1 MSNPCGTAVSLAD
14 ARTIVVRAPAH
25 ARSSDFPPMTV
36 AVLDAAG
43 RLLAFAGE
51 DVSSLRERIARASAA
66 GALNVG
72 VGSGS
77 LATRAEARPAFINS
91 AVALAAG
98 ELVPVAG
105 GVLVRDDDVVGA
117 VGVSGQLT
125 DGDEAC
131 GLRGIA
137 RRGCG
142 PTRNLPQPSRLM
154 SKQTAMS
161 RIFGKIAQIGYV
173 VRDIDASIDQW
184 VRRGVG
190 PWFDVDRVQTD
201 YFLYRGVES
210 ELEVNVA
217 VANSGELQRELIQ
230 PRNDASSAF
239 TEFLDAGHDG
249 AQHVAYWTE
258 DFQQLYDNAL
268 SLGYTVT
275 REGSIGGEHGRF
287 AYLDTE
293 HDHGTAIEISDI
305 GGPTGPFFSD
315 IRDAA
320 ANWDG
325 TDPIRRRR

>member
-1 MSNPCGTAVSLAD
+1 
-14 ARTIVVRAPAH
+14 
-25 ARSSDFPPMTV
+25 
-36 AVLDAAG
+36 
-43 RLLAFAGE
+43 
-51 DVSSLRERIARASAA
+51 
-66 GALNVG
+66 
-72 VGSGS
+72 
-77 LATRAEARPAFINS
+77 
-91 AVALAAG
+91 
-98 ELVPVAG
+98 
-105 GVLVRDDDVVGA
+105 
-117 VGVSGQLT
+117 
-125 DGDEAC
+125 
-131 GLRGIA
+131 
-137 RRGCG
+137 
-142 PTRNLPQPSRLM
+142 
-154 SKQTAMS
+154 MS

-190 PWFDVDRVQTD
+190 PWFYVDRVQTD

-210 ELEVNVA
+210 ELEVSVA

-239 TEFLDAGHDG
+239 TEFLDAGHEG
-249 AQHVAYWTE
+249 AQRVAYWTE

-275 REGSIGGEHGRF
+275 QEGSIGGEHGRF